1 MIGEVRTIMPGLSYI
16 GKMLMLMGVTLVV
29 VGAIVFAMSK
39 WSGGWRLL
47 PGDIVYRRGNFVFVF
62 PIATSIIISILL
74 TLLLSLW
81 ALLRR

>member
-1 MIGEVRTIMPGLSYI
+1 MPNLSYI
-16 GKMLMLMGVTLVV
+16 GKMFMLMGVVSII
-29 VGAIVFAMSK
+29 VGAIVFAISK

-47 PGDIVYRRGNFVFVF
+47 PGDIVYRRGNFVFIF

-74 TLLLSLW
+74 TLLLSFL

>member
-1 MIGEVRTIMPGLSYI
+1 MPNLSYI
-16 GKMLMLMGVTLVV
+16 GKMFMFMGVVLII
-29 VGAIVFAMSK
+29 VGAIVFAISK

-47 PGDIVYRRGNFVFVF
+47 PGDIVYRRGNFVFIF

-74 TLLLSLW
+74 TLLLSFL

>member
-1 MIGEVRTIMPGLSYI
+1 MPNLSYI
-16 GKMLMLMGVTLVV
+16 GKMFMLMGVVLII
-29 VGAIVFAMSK
+29 VGAIVFAISK

-47 PGDIVYRRGNFVFVF
+47 PGDIVYRRGNFVFIF

-74 TLLLSLW
+74 TLLLSFL